1 MREIFTNQEVVYIFH
16 NQIDARGDRLNTEN
30 EVFIAC
36 EEAIEEIHSLMRKI
50 SSQANTCRFII
61 TADHGFIYKRDKLSE
76 SDKISDSM
84 LSSGKYGQ
92 RYAVSEN
99 SLGSSGVLSLPLAS
113 TNNKDMFVSYP
124 LGTDIFKAPGSGQN
138 FVHGGSSPHELIIPV
153 IDVKFERG
161 TKETTTA
168 QISLVSL
175 TNKIT
180 NLITTLDFI
189 QTEPIGELVKKTT
202 YRIFFISDD
211 NEKISN
217 ENIYV
222 ADKKDTDATKRVFR
236 LKFSFKNK
244 QYNKSHKYY
253 LVAYDDKNDI
263 EVLRREIIMDIA
275 FADDFGF

>member
-1 MREIFTNQEVVYIFH
+1 
-16 NQIDARGDRLNTEN
+16 
-30 EVFIAC
+30 
-36 EEAIEEIHSLMRKI
+36 
-50 SSQANTCRFII
+50 
-61 TADHGFIYKRDKLSE
+61 
-76 SDKISDSM
+76 M

-99 SLGSSGVLSLPLAS
+99 SLGASGVLSLPLTS
-113 TNNKDMFVSYP
+113 TNNKDMFVSFP

-138 FVHGGSSPHELIIPV
+138 FVHGGSSPQELIIPV

-161 TKETTTA
+161 TKETTAA

-189 QTEPIGELVKKTT
+189 QTEPIGEVVKETT
-202 YRIFFISDD
+202 YRIFFISED

-222 ADKKDTDATKRVFR
+222 ADKKDADATKRVFR

-263 EVLRREIIMDIA
+263 EVLRHEIVMDIA